1 VWENKNLKNKF
12 TSSVLHEGHLYG
24 LDDGDGDNAAYLVCL
39 NAQTGEEQW
48 RGENYG
54 HGQLLLA
61 QGHLIIQCENG
72 DLALAKATPESHQQ
86 IARLPALPGKT
97 WNNPALANGHLYLR
111 NDQQMICYDIRPG
124 SKAGSVTLNTS
135 TGEALSV
142 LAAAFLLL
150 NGLGC
155 IGLGIFVRPASD

>member
-1 VWENKNLKNKF
+1 
-12 TSSVLHEGHLYG
+12 
-24 LDDGDGDNAAYLVCL
+24 
-39 NAQTGEEQW
+39 
-48 RGENYG
+48 
-54 HGQLLLA
+54 
-61 QGHLIIQCENG
+61 
-72 DLALAKATPESHQQ
+72 
-86 IARLPALPGKT
+86 
-97 WNNPALANGHLYLR
+97 
-111 NDQQMICYDIRPG
+111 MICYDIRPG

>member
-1 VWENKNLKNKF
+1 MISVSDLSGI
-12 TSSVLHEGHLYG
+12 SSTRL
-24 LDDGDGDNAAYLVCL
+24 
-39 NAQTGEEQW
+39 AQTGKEKW

-72 DLALAKATPESHQQ
+72 ALALAKATPEPHQQ
-86 IARLPALPGKT
+86 ITRLPALDGKT
-97 WNNPALANGHLYLR
+97 WNNPALANGRLYLR
-111 NDQQMICYDIRPG
+111 NDQKMICYDIRPG
-124 SKAGSVTLNTS
+124 SAAGSVKLNTS

-155 IGLGIFVRPASD
+155 IGLGCFVRPASE